1 MNIPK
6 TNRFYF
12 IDFMETVAIFSVIFY
27 HVFSTSVDVRAYE
40 HIGNYY
46 IKSCLS
52 ISIPLFFLAHG
63 GLLFN
68 KEFQLKRHIIRMCH
82 IVFLVCVWD
91 VINVTVKMFVY
102 QEPLTFSGYIHKLW
116 LFESSWSNQLWYLM
130 ALFVLY
136 TFFPLMK
143 YAFNYEKKALFFFTA
158 IIFAVVFGN
167 SCMNMFL
174 RIGCALTGHSI
185 PIEETDFF
193 NQFNPV
199 RGLYSFTFAYFI
211 LGGILFQR
219 IDFFKEK
226 VKSVYAVISYLISIL
241 FLTLYG
247 LMISVSAQSVWD
259 TVSSGF
265 STVFVLVASLCIYR
279 LSLLCADS
287 SESFVRK
294 VIQKIS
300 QNSLGIY
307 LFQSLLADVC
317 YTYYLKLSVSEN
329 LAGDFIFAILLLA
342 VCYLL
347 TSLCR
352 KIPYLRLICTL

>member
-1 MNIPK
+1 MLLITRK
-6 TNRFYF
+6 SF
-12 IDFMETVAIFSVIFY
+12 IFLYCHHLRSCIRKFLHEYVS
-27 HVFSTSVDVRAYE
+27 AY
-40 HIGNYY
+40 
-46 IKSCLS
+46 
-52 ISIPLFFLAHG
+52 
-63 GLLFN
+63 GL
-68 KEFQLKRHIIRMCH
+68 CS
-82 IVFLVCVWD
+82 D
-91 VINVTVKMFVY
+91 
-102 QEPLTFSGYIHKLW
+102 
-116 LFESSWSNQLWYLM
+116 
-130 ALFVLY
+130 
-136 TFFPLMK
+136 
-143 YAFNYEKKALFFFTA
+143 
-158 IIFAVVFGN
+158 
-167 SCMNMFL
+167 
-174 RIGCALTGHSI
+174 GHSI

-226 VKSVYAVISYLISIL
+226 IKSVYAVISYLISIL

-317 YTYYLKLSVSEN
+317 YTYYLK
-329 LAGDFIFAILLLA
+329 
-342 VCYLL
+342 C
-347 TSLCR
+347 LCR
-352 KIPYLRLICTL
+352 KILRVISSSQFCCWLYAIC